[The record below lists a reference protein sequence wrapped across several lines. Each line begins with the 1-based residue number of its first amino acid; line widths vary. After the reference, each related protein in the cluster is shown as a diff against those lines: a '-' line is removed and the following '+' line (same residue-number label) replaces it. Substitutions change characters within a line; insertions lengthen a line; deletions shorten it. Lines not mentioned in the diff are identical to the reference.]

1 MKIVQNHV
9 VTKSVLSVVIT
20 LDEFEAGYLRSLM
33 WKLVP
38 TNVGFA
44 TELFHKL
51 EHLELSKYD
60 ELYKDWRNNSR
71 RQNGNSDSQ

>member
-33 WKLVP
+33 WKLSS

-44 TELFHKL
+44 TELFKKL
-51 EHLELSKYD
+51 ECLELPKYD
-60 ELYKDWRNNSR
+60 KQHKNWRTGTN
-71 RQNGNSDSQ
+71 

>member
-33 WKLVP
+33 HQLSL
-38 TNVGFA
+38 TNTGFA
-44 TELFHKL
+44 LELFNKL
-51 EHLELSKYD
+51 DRLELSEYD
-60 ELYKDWRNNSR
+60 KQHKNWRK
-71 RQNGNSDSQ
+71 GKKVKK